1 MGTFIAQ
8 MQSSLDD
15 KTEKPA
21 EEEPEFFMNPSL
33 MQNVK
38 DFLTDPM
45 QGSSEEK

>member
-1 MGTFIAQ
+1 MGTCIGQ
-8 MQSSLDD
+8 VQSSLDE

-38 DFLTDPM
+38 DCLTDPM
-45 QGSSEEK
+45 H